1 MGGQSSGGTQRTEPP
16 KYQLP
21 YLQHGVQQAR
31 QLYDSGQPTVAGQN
45 GATIDALQGIGNMAR
60 NGSPITRDAGT
71 LASQTLQG
79 GFLGSNPYL
88 GQMNQFNSASN
99 PHLDA
104 TFNQAALATQ
114 NQLASQFAGS
124 GRNVD
129 ASEGLRAQQLGS
141 LATNIYGGAYQQDQD
156 RRLQALGMQAGGYD
170 AERARQQQVLGMS
183 PALGQAQYGDLDRL
197 LNVGQMQEGYQQ
209 QQLDAPG
216 NALDQYM
223 GRVSGNMGT
232 TIKTSQ
238 GGGFSGGGAM
248 GGAMLG
254 NMLFPGLGG
263 IIGGGLLGGM
273 F

>member
-31 QLYDSGQPTVAGQN
+31 QLYDSGQPTVAPMSQ
-45 GATIDALQGIGNMAR
+45 ATGSALGGMQSLAGN
-60 NGSPITRDAGT
+60 NQITANAGN
-71 LASQTLQG
+71 LANQTLSG
-79 GFLGSNPYL
+79 GFLG
-88 GQMNQFNSASN
+88 SN

-104 TFNQAALATQ
+104 TFNRAALQTQ
-114 NQLASQFAGS
+114 NHLASQFAGA
-124 GRNVD
+124 GRD
-129 ASEGLRAQQLGS
+129 QEASMGLRSQQLND
-141 LATNIYGGAYQQDQD
+141 LATGIYGGAYDQERNRMQQT
-156 RRLQALGMQAGGYD
+156 
-170 AERARQQQVLGMS
+170 LGMS

-216 NALDQYM
+216 NALDQYL